1 MNAFELVFGARP
13 DRRSPLIGRAPRGA
27 RWGCVRARGEE
38 TVRAWVADH
47 DQKIEN
53 GGGALKA
60 RAGKDVIVENESGEH
75 AVVRRDIFER
85 IYAPVGEGRF
95 RKRRDIIYRYFT
107 VDRPVRVKTLEGPQ
121 QAEPGDW
128 IMEGVDGELWPIKRD
143 KALQKYEQA

>member
-13 DRRSPLIGRAPRGA
+13 DRSPLIDRAPRGA
-27 RWGCVRARGEE
+27 RWGCVRPRAEE
-38 TVRAWVADH
+38 IVRAWAADH
-47 DQKIEN
+47 DQKIPHR
-53 GGGALKA
+53 GGVLRA
-60 RAGKDVIVENESGEH
+60 RAGRDVIVEHDTGEH

-85 IYAPVGEGRF
+85 VYEPAEDGRF
-95 RKRRDIIYRYFT
+95 RKRRDIVYRYFT

-121 QAEPGDW
+121 GAEPGDW